1 MTGFK
6 PDIMAPGQ
14 FVVAPL
20 SADYQ
25 PDLMEQ
31 YLENILVFEGAY
43 GERDSYIAYEG
54 TSMAS
59 PIVAGTVA
67 LMLEYDPELTLEN
80 LREILQSTASGDR
93 FTGELPNYDF
103 GYGKL
108 NAHLAMQ
115 QLTGTAPTEGGCNA
129 TPVGLWFILPL
140 IGLLRRRITS
150 V

>member
-14 FVVAPL
+14 FLVAPL

-25 PDLMEQ
+25 PKLMEQ
-31 YLENILVFEGAY
+31 YLEEVLVFEGAY

-59 PIVAGTVA
+59 PVAAGTIA
-67 LMLEYDPELTLEN
+67 LMLEHDPELSLERIRN
-80 LREILQSTASGDR
+80 ILQSSSTRDQ
-93 FTGELPNYDF
+93 FTGEVPNYDF

-115 QLTGTAPTEGGCNA
+115 ELTGTALAEGCSA
-129 TPVGLWFILPL
+129 VPALPWLMLPL
-140 IGLLRRRITS
+140 LWLMRRRRSI
-150 V
+150 